1 MKTPQTKVKKK
12 VNPVAKGFATAT
24 KIVSP
29 ITPKAS
35 AKALERKNIRAAL
48 VSFASLVGCPVKNED
63 GSVIGKLVDVVV
75 QNGNETYPAVSGL
88 IVRVGQ
94 SKAYIDGA
102 RITKLTPKE
111 IVLQAKSI
119 NLSDFQRREGESLLD
134 ADVLDHQI
142 VDVDGLRVVRTSD
155 LYLAPLDKEIR
166 VVGVDISF
174 RSFIRR
180 IFPNI
185 ISRRPNPES
194 VVDWGKVASLADGSG
209 VVRSSESRGALS
221 KLRPADIAD
230 LIEDLQGREQG
241 ALIEMLDP
249 ALAADALEEM
259 EDEELQGLMRGLPTE
274 RAAELISHMEPDEGA
289 EVLRDLDEGH
299 REDILEEMD
308 TKVSKDLRKLVSFDE
323 TLAGGIMTTHFLTAT
338 ENETVGNALKLIV
351 ENRERDVSDGIIIID
366 DKGKLIDHIQLVE
379 LVAAKSNDSLATLV
393 GPPYPTAVDINS
405 SLPEV
410 IEEFANNRGSSIIVI
425 DDKNKPVG
433 RILAD
438 DLVDALSSDEEDSH
452 GVAQGTGA
460 L

>member
-1 MKTPQTKVKKK
+1 M
-12 VNPVAKGFATAT
+12 AKGLAAAN
-24 KIVSP
+24 KIVAPISP
-29 ITPKAS
+29 KPS
-35 AKALERKNIRAAL
+35 AKALERKQIRAAL
-48 VSFASLVGCPVKNED
+48 VSFASLVGRPVKNED
-63 GSVIGKLVDVVV
+63 GSVIGKLQDVVV
-75 QNGNETYPAVSGL
+75 RHGAETYPPVSGL
-88 IVRVGQ
+88 IVKVGQ
-94 SKAYIDGA
+94 SEAFIDGA
-102 RITKLTPKE
+102 RISKLTPKE
-111 IVLQAKSI
+111 VVLEARSI
-119 NLSDFQRREGESLLD
+119 NLSDFQRRGGESLLD

-180 IFPNI
+180 IFPNF

-209 VVRSSESRGALS
+209 VVRSTESRGALS

-249 ALAADALEEM
+249 ELAADALEEM
-259 EDEELQGLMRGLPTE
+259 EDDQLQGLMRGLPTE

-299 REDILEEMD
+299 REDILDEMD
-308 TKVSKDLRKLVSFDE
+308 TTVSKDLRKLVSFDE
-323 TLAGGIMTTHFLTAT
+323 TLAGGIMTTHILTAVET
-338 ENETVGNALKLIV
+338 ETVGTALKLIV
-351 ENRERDVSDGIIIID
+351 ENRERDVSDGIVIV
-366 DKGKLIDHIQLVE
+366 DKNGKLIDHIQLVE
-379 LVAAKSNDSLATLV
+379 LVAAKPNAKLATLV
-393 GPPYPTAVDINS
+393 GPPYPTAVNIDS
-405 SLPEV
+405 RLPEV
-410 IEEFANNRGSSIIVI
+410 IEEFANNRGASIIVI
-425 DDKNKPVG
+425 DEKNRPVG

-438 DLVDALSSDEEDSH
+438 DLVDALANENEEVA